1 VIFLK
6 NKMNAALIAAAAAA
20 LTACVQMPTE
30 KQSVVDQRP
39 QITFRV
45 AGDANRIAGARVLVD
60 ELDMGQ
66 VQEYLDGK
74 ASLRIL
80 PGTHVIKVLQS
91 GGTVL
96 LMERAYLG
104 DGVVRPFVVSAN

>member
-1 VIFLK
+1 MSLK
-6 NKMNAALIAAAAAA
+6 NKLKTAFAAAMVIGLAG
-20 LTACVQMPTE
+20 CVQMPTE

-45 AGDANRIAGARVLVD
+45 AGDVQRVAGARVLVD

-66 VQEYLDGK
+66 VQQYLDGQ

-80 PGTHVIKVLQS
+80 PGTHVIKVQS

-104 DGVVRPFVVSAN
+104 DGVVRPFVLNAN

>member
-1 VIFLK
+1 
-6 NKMNAALIAAAAAA
+6 MNAVLIAVMLAG
-20 LTACVQMPTE
+20 LGACVQMPTE

-39 QITFRV
+39 QISFRV
-45 AGDANRIAGARVLVD
+45 NGDARRIGGARVLVD

-66 VQEYLDGK
+66 LRDYLDGK

-80 PGTHVIKVLQS
+80 PGSHVIKVQS
-91 GGTVL
+91 DGTVL

-104 DGVVRPFVVSAN
+104 DGVVRPFVVNAN

>member
-1 VIFLK
+1 MISLK
-6 NKMNAALIAAAAAA
+6 NMLHAALLGTVVAGLAGCA
-20 LTACVQMPTE
+20 QMPTE

-39 QITFRV
+39 QISFRV
-45 AGDANRIAGARVLVD
+45 AGDVQRIAGARVLVD

-66 VQEYLDGK
+66 VHEYLDGK

-80 PGTHVIKVLQS
+80 PGTHVIKVQS

-96 LMERAYLG
+96 LMERAYLA
-104 DGVVRPFVVSAN
+104 DGVVRPFIVSAN

>member
-1 VIFLK
+1 MFLK
-6 NKMNAALIAAAAAA
+6 NKMNAVVLAATMFAA
-20 LTACVQMPTE
+20 LGGCVQMPTE

-39 QITFRV
+39 QITFRI
-45 AGDANRIAGARVLVD
+45 AGDSQRLAGAHVLVD

-66 VQEYLDGK
+66 VHQYLDGQ

-80 PGTHVIKVLQS
+80 PGTHVIKVQS
-91 GGTVL
+91 GGTVF

-104 DGVVRPFVVSAN
+104 DGVVRPFIINVN